1 MSTAVHLRAE
11 YRDGELVLAT
21 PAPVEVTG
29 RVYLSFLYERED
41 RREAF
46 VAAQQL
52 GEQLGSHV
60 RLCPACTA
68 WLGRRRFDP
77 DSDDPE

>member
-1 MSTAVHLRAE
+1 VTATVHLRAE

-21 PAPVEVTG
+21 PAPVDVTG
-29 RVYLSFLYERED
+29 RVYLSFVYERED
-41 RREAF
+41 RHEAF
-46 VAAQQL
+46 AAARQL
-52 GEQLGSHV
+52 GEQLGANV

-68 WLGRRRFDP
+68 WLGRRRWDP